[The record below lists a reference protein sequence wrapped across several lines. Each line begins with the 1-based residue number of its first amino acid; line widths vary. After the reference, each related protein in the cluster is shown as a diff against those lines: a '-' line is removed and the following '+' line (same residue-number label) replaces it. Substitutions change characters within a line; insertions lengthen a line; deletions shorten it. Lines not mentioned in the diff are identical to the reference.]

1 MEKVSCFKDR
11 CADLMSY
18 FQIKQVDICNK
29 TGIQK
34 STMSNF
40 MSGVRNPRQE
50 TVAKICHA
58 YNVNPMW
65 LMGFDCGMFDKSISE
80 EVAIRDAEIITK
92 FNLLSKEDR
101 DNVMRIVDSLISN
114 K

>member
-1 MEKVSCFKDR
+1 MERISCFKDR
-11 CADLMSY
+11 CAELMNY
-18 FQIKQVDICNK
+18 FQIKQVDVCKK
-29 TGIQK
+29 TGILK

-40 MSGVRNPRQE
+40 MSGVRSPRQE
-50 TVAKICHA
+50 TVAKICKA

-80 EVAIRDAEIITK
+80 EVARRDAEIITK
-92 FNLLSKEDR
+92 FNLLSEEDR
-101 DNVMRIVDSLISN
+101 SNVMRIVDSLISN